1 MIEGLISLL
10 LSYMVK
16 ISFTPYFSAFET
28 ALLTQGH
35 SIESVE
41 KSLLMFEMSV
51 QAIAFVIIFGVI
63 QLLKILFDKFF

>member
-1 MIEGLISLL
+1 MIEGLLSLL

-16 ISFTPYFSAFET
+16 ISCTPYFNAFET

-41 KSLLMFEMSV
+41 KSLQMFEMCI
-51 QAIAFVIIFGVI
+51 QAIAFFIVFGIIHLIKYLINKV
-63 QLLKILFDKFF
+63 